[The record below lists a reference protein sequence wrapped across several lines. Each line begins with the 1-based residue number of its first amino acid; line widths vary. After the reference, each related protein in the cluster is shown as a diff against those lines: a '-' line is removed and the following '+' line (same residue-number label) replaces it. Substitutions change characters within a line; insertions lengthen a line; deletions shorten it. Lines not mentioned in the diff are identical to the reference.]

1 VPVRI
6 RLRAAADLPRLVEV
20 LGAQQPISRYPI
32 RWPLPVPPEEFVARD
47 GELGAWVAEVEG
59 TVVGHVSLLEVQP
72 GWEADGFE
80 AATGLPRDRMASVS
94 GLFVDP
100 GATGLGVGTSL
111 LEAALERARELGRFP
126 VLDVAAQHERA
137 VALYRRH
144 GWSVVGE
151 TWPDWLPD
159 GFGPFLVMTPP
170 AATTPP

>member
-1 VPVRI
+1 MPARVRP
-6 RLRAAADLPRLVEV
+6 REAADLPRLVAV

-32 RWPLPVPPEEFVARD
+32 RWPLPIPAVEFVARA
-47 GELGAWVAEVEG
+47 GELGAWVAEVDG
-59 TVVGHVSLLEVQP
+59 AVVGHVSLLEVQP

-80 AATGLPRDRMASVS
+80 AATGVARDVMASVS
-94 GLFVDP
+94 GLFVHP
-100 GATGLGVGTSL
+100 GATGLGVGTAL
-111 LEAALERARELGRFP
+111 LGAALERARGLGRFP
-126 VLDVAAQHERA
+126 VLDVAAQHEKA

-170 AATTPP
+170 DAPAPT